1 MKGQM
6 QIYYDIE
13 GDFLEINI
21 GKYTKGYFR
30 DIDEGIAERVDE
42 KTGKI
47 TGMAIL
53 GFKKRTQQLKD
64 VKISLPV
71 KLEITAA

>member
-6 QIYYDIE
+6 QIYYDVE

-21 GKYTKGYFR
+21 GKYTTGYFK
-30 DIDEGIAERVDE
+30 DVSEGIAERIDE

-47 TGMAIL
+47 TGIAIL

-64 VKISLPV
+64 GKINLPV
-71 KLEITAA
+71 DLEITA

>member
-6 QIYYDIE
+6 HIYYDAE

-21 GKYTKGYFR
+21 GKYTKGYFK
-30 DIDEGIAERVDE
+30 DVAEGIAERIDE

-47 TGMAIL
+47 TGIAIL
-53 GFKKRTQQLKD
+53 GFKKRTQEMKD
-64 VKISLPV
+64 VIINLPV
-71 KLEITAA
+71 KLEIT